1 MNYPSNEMQF
11 APQAHPHKKHENSRS
26 RASLPPSLQ
35 ELQGKLNIL
44 LNHTGSSGEID
55 QLLPHFERRVSTLAK
70 TQCGSRFLQQRISE
84 GHPGYFS
91 LVMKEVF
98 SDLPSLMV
106 DLFGNYLCQKLIEK
120 CNEQQRD
127 AMLRKL
133 ASHIPDISC
142 DRQGTRAVQ
151 KIVSATTTHNQRETF
166 MASIS
171 REPALLRLMRD
182 PNGSHV
188 IHAVLDKFPLSML
201 TPIFKLAYKTC
212 YKLAVHQHGL
222 CVLKKCMT
230 LAKPKDF
237 MDLSKKILVKVL
249 TLVNDQYGNYLIQH
263 IIDRSII
270 NRQNAIDQGDTKLSP
285 EESGDAINLLHS
297 RLIGNYCRLSK
308 QKFSSNVV
316 EKCLR
321 VGSPEWQSR
330 IIEELMDKKSSPV
343 LSLLQDSYGNYVM
356 QNALNVAENQQAS
369 DLVRLI
375 KPHLSAL
382 RKNIRKKWERLIT
395 AKCNT
400 ISNGEQPKPAQYI
413 NTGSG
418 NSKRQQRQ
426 KSVRQQQQQQQQQ
439 RSWNANSGFVRAYPP
454 EVYNATMPSSIHQM
468 HDALVQTQPAQM
480 IPSSQMHHS
489 GQMPPPMHRTNM
501 MPYPQSYVPPMQ
513 YGRQPSQI
521 FVDHHLPTHGA
532 PY

>member
-1 MNYPSNEMQF
+1 V
-11 APQAHPHKKHENSRS
+11 
-26 RASLPPSLQ
+26 
-35 ELQGKLNIL
+35 
-44 LNHTGSSGEID
+44 T
-55 QLLPHFERRVSTLAK
+55 TLAK

-98 SDLPSLMV
+98 SDLPNLMV

-133 ASHIPDISC
+133 GSHIPDISC

-151 KIVSATTTHNQRETF
+151 KIVSATTTHNQREMF
-166 MASIS
+166 MSSIS
-171 REPALLRLMRD
+171 REASLLRLMRD

-188 IHAVLDKFPLSML
+188 IHAVLDKFPLSIL
-201 TPIFKLAYKTC
+201 SPIFKLAYKTC
-212 YKLAVHQHGL
+212 YKMAVHQHGL

-230 LAKPKDF
+230 LAKPKEF
-237 MDLSKKILVKVL
+237 MDLSKKILIKVL
-249 TLVNDQYGNYLIQH
+249 SLVNDQYGNYLIQH

-270 NRQNAIDQGDTKLSP
+270 NRQNAIEQGETKLSP
-285 EESGDAINLLHS
+285 EDSGDAIAMLHA
-297 RLIGNYCRLSK
+297 RLVTHYCRLSK

-321 VGSPEWQSR
+321 VGSPEWQAR
-330 IIEELMDKKSSPV
+330 IIDELMDKKSSPV

-375 KPHLSAL
+375 KPHLGAL
-382 RKNIRKKWERLIT
+382 RKNIRKKWERLIL

-400 ISNGEQPKPAQYI
+400 LSNGEQSKPVVYV
-413 NTGSG
+413 NPGHTSNNNYGS

-426 KSVRQQQQQQQQQ
+426 KGSRQQQRQ
-439 RSWNANSGFVRAYPP
+439 WNGKTGFIHGYHP
-454 EVYNATMPSSIHQM
+454 EVYSATLPDTMHQM
-468 HDALVQTQPAQM
+468 HDTIVHDTMVQTQPRQI
-480 IPSSQMHHS
+480 IPSSQMHPP
-489 GQMPPPMHRTNM
+489 GQMPLHRTNM
-501 MPYPQSYVPPMQ
+501 MAYPQSYVQPMQ
-513 YGRQPSQI
+513 YGRLPSQI
-521 FVDHHLPTHGA
+521 FVDHHIPGHGA